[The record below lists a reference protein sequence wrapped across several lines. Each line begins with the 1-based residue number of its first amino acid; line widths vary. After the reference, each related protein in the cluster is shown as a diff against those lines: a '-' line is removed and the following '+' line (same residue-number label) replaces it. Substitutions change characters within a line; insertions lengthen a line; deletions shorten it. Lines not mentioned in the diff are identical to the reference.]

1 MIICQKMRLSQPIE
15 MCTQF
20 TRTQMPHI
28 FPRNEHRKIFSTIQR
43 QFLNTTEIYSG
54 GSKAVW
60 SFSENS
66 SKFGNSIVP
75 YLGHQIQHRVR
86 NLQVL
91 ACRISE
97 DGACFA
103 HKSFHETAHEI
114 HRIQENTQCRLLQ
127 VKKKKENLEK
137 EKGEKLKKETEE
149 PIEEADR
156 AGPECPNH
164 IFPRATCQHRNIL
177 NSTQKYSQLNTE
189 IFST

>member
-1 MIICQKMRLSQPIE
+1 MSSPSSSANTQKYSQQNTEIFPTKQRNILNNIIHYASNRKPCTNARHHHWHCHHHCRHRDVLDTFLSWSSAKLPKVPKPGKAPQLQIFCRCNIFEIVAIVNLRHRMIICQKIRLSQPIE

-75 YLGHQIQHRVR
+75 YLGRQI
-86 NLQVL
+86 
-91 ACRISE
+91 
-97 DGACFA
+97 
-103 HKSFHETAHEI
+103 
-114 HRIQENTQCRLLQ
+114 
-127 VKKKKENLEK
+127 
-137 EKGEKLKKETEE
+137 
-149 PIEEADR
+149 
-156 AGPECPNH
+156 
-164 IFPRATCQHRNIL
+164 
-177 NSTQKYSQLNTE
+177 
-189 IFST
+189 